1 MKMYFS
7 YRHFFDYLTASL
19 ASVIFYKFAN
29 FIVLGFRWPADA
41 DRVAFASAIMG
52 VAASLLGLVL
62 AASTFLVGHVQNDR
76 FKILRE
82 ARSWNQF
89 PSLVKSCLWR
99 LLALTVV
106 SGISGLTEKS
116 SFQDIATLLVF
127 LIVLSIMALSALVW
141 VTGAI
146 ISIRQ

>member
-1 MKMYFS
+1 MKIYFS
-7 YRHFFDYLTASL
+7 YRHLIDYLAASL
-19 ASVIFYKFAN
+19 AALIFYKFVN
-29 FIVLGFRWPADA
+29 SINLGFRWPDDA
-41 DRVAFASAIMG
+41 DRVASAIMG

-76 FKILRE
+76 FKLLRE
-82 ARSWNQF
+82 ARSSAQF

-106 SGISGLTEKS
+106 SGISGLTANS
-116 SFQDIATLLVF
+116 SFKDIAMLLTF
-127 LIVLSIMALSALVW
+127 LIVLSIIALSALVW